1 MKADAIFTAANQ
13 GKVLEA
19 LETCFQDADGDL
31 EEQRFC
37 CFLADRLGVSPTDER
52 LPEALRERLSICPVV
67 LLRPEY
73 SGEG

>member
-19 LETCFQDADGDL
+19 LETCFQDANGDL

-37 CFLADRLGVSPTDER
+37 CFLADRLGVSPEDPR
-52 LPEALRERLSICPVV
+52 LPEKLRERLSVCPVI
-67 LLRPEY
+67 LPR
-73 SGEG
+73 